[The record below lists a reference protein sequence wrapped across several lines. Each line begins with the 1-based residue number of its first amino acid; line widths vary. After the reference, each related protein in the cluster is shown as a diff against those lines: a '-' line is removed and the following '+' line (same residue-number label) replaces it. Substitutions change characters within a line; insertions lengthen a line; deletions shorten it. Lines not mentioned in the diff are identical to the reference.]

1 MNGQSS
7 PGSYRELLFHFLS
20 SILSSAAFEKS
31 GRVPTFFVWPA
42 FHFRERSKAVK
53 LRRLPE
59 WQANVQ
65 ECGPAIPKTPQRWR
79 IPYSIETAIAD
90 RDTAMKEAEL
100 KQRQSLETAVTKM
113 AEQVA
118 ASMGMEVVL
127 VEIKG
132 SGNRSIVRTFI
143 DQPEGIS
150 LDDCER
156 FSRRF
161 SVSLDVE
168 DLIPSSYTLEVSS
181 PGINRPLVKESDFL
195 RFRGENATV
204 RTRTPI
210 DGRKNFKGR
219 IAGVTEGRLGL
230 EMTPGNTVS
239 IALMDIEKANLVGDS
254 SIRPQGS

>member
-1 MNGQSS
+1 MRINGQGS
-7 PGSYRELLFHFLS
+7 PGLYRELLFHFLS
-20 SILSSAAFEKS
+20 SILSFAAFEKS
-31 GRVPTFFVWPA
+31 GRVPTFFVWSA
-42 FHFRERSKAVK
+42 FHFVERSKAVK
-53 LRRLPE
+53 MQR
-59 WQANVQ
+59 VQ
-65 ECGPAIPKTPQRWR
+65 DCGPAIPRTAQWRR
-79 IPYSIETAIAD
+79 IPYSIQMAIAG

-132 SGNRSIVRTFI
+132 SGNRSIVRTFV
-143 DQPEGIS
+143 DQPGGIS
-150 LDDCER
+150 LDDCEH
-156 FSRRF
+156 FSRRL

-181 PGINRPLVKESDFL
+181 PGIDRPLVKEADFT

-210 DGRKNFKGR
+210 DGRKKFKGR
-219 IAGVTEGRLGL
+219 ITGVTEGRLGL
-230 EMTPGNTVS
+230 EMTPGSTVS
-239 IALMDIEKANLVGDS
+239 IALTDIEKANLVGDS